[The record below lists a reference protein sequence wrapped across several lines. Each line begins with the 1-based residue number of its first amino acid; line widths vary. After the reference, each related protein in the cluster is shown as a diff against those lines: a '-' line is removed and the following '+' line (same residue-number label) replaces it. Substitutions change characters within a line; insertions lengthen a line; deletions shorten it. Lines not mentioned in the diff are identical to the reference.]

1 MSMKNRGFIFIETII
16 VICILTIALMSL
28 YNNYSKIITNT
39 RELNTFDTA
48 EYNYK
53 TYFLKEIYDG
63 NRGKYGYA
71 DNYYQIHD
79 SDSEDGG
86 GNIESG
92 KLSYYINEC
101 KKISTTL
108 PETATLNPGLK
119 ITDATKIC
127 FLKDITAITNYTS
140 IKNIDAYII
149 DYLNNQ
155 DLDSKNDSLFLV
167 EYKKA
172 DKSNSGEY
180 FTYISS
186 LTF

>member
-1 MSMKNRGFIFIETII
+1 MLKKEGFIFIETII

-39 RELNTFDTA
+39 RELNTFDTT

-63 NRGKYGYA
+63 NRGKYGYS

-79 SDSEDGG
+79 SDLEDGG

-92 KLSYYINEC
+92 KLSYYLNEC

-108 PETATLNPGLK
+108 PENAASNPDLK

-127 FLKDITAITNYTS
+127 FLKDITTLTNYNS

-149 DYLNNQ
+149 DYLASQ
-155 DLDSKNDSLFLV
+155 DLNSKNDSLFLV

-172 DKSNSGEY
+172 DKTNSGEY
-180 FTYISS
+180 LTYISS

>member
-1 MSMKNRGFIFIETII
+1 MLMKNKTGFIFIETII

-53 TYFLKEIYDG
+53 TFFLKEIYDQK
-63 NRGKYGYA
+63 RGIGYP
-71 DNYYQIHD
+71 YQLKVSIGDISNFSSAHGTYL
-79 SDSEDGG
+79 EQKCL
-86 GNIESG
+86 
-92 KLSYYINEC
+92 KLSV
-101 KKISTTL
+101 SL
-108 PETATLNPGLK
+108 PTYTNSD
-119 ITDATKIC
+119 TDGSSATKISDVSKVC
-127 FLKDITAITNYTS
+127 LLKNVTTITDYSS
-140 IKNIDAYII
+140 IENIDAYII
-149 DYLNNQ
+149 DYLASQ
-155 DLDSKNDSLFLV
+155 DLNSKNDSLFLV

-180 FTYISS
+180 LTYISS